1 MNLRDVVDVAITIA
15 EEAVLNE
22 MKSMRKERKVT

>member
-1 MNLRDVVDVAITIA
+1 MNLRDAVNVAITIA

-22 MKSMRKERKVT
+22 MKSMRKER